1 MECLDYLKVLILKIN
16 ERHKETI
23 KLFKK
28 EKRLANLGKIFRLF
42 FFFWGGG
49 GYKKTPLQFFDKMV
63 SMLTTKFS
71 IF

>member
-42 FFFWGGG
+42 
-49 GYKKTPLQFFDKMV
+49 LQFFDKMV